1 MPAGVR
7 GWNNEMIQVRKAGD
21 HLHDPCHIG
30 PNRKKKVQ
38 QVIYH
43 KAWDKKG

>member
-7 GWNNEMIQVRKAGD
+7 GWDNEMIQVRKAGD

-30 PNRKKKVQ
+30 PKRKEKVQ
-38 QVIYH
+38 QAFCY
-43 KAWDKKG
+43 KALDKKG